1 MEECEGCLTS
11 STNTSLIPLYFPS
24 GAAGREGGGEG
35 GGEGGEGGGE
45 GGRREGRRGGRRGGR
60 REESRRQVGEGKKE
74 QHDRRKKK
82 RCM

>member
-35 GGEGGEGGGE
+35 GGEGGRREGRGGKGGGKGGGE
-45 GGRREGRRGGRRGGR
+45 GGGN
-60 REESRRQVGEGKKE
+60 VIW
-74 QHDRRKKK
+74 
-82 RCM
+82 